1 MRKDTPL
8 NEHGCQGKMT
18 NLQPVPVNG
27 CLTCRAREAVFPL
40 YLMLVR
46 LHLECCIQFRAP
58 YSAPDIDKLEAIKRT
73 SSEVIKDIENKTQ
86 EEKLREVDMLNLEKR
101 RQGGDII
108 TFHNCIKGHHQGS
121 GERLFLLAK
130 RDKT

>member
-1 MRKDTPL
+1 MSKSVKK
-8 NEHGCQGKMT
+8 KMT
-18 NLQPVPVNG
+18 NLLLAPVNG
-27 CLTCRAREAVFPL
+27 GITCRAREAVFPL

-46 LHLECCIQFRAP
+46 LHLESCIQFRAP
-58 YSAPDIDKLEAIKRT
+58 HSSPDIDKLEAIKRT

-86 EEKLREVDMLNLEKR
+86 EKRLREVDMLNLEKR
-101 RQGGDII
+101 RQRGHII
-108 TFHNCIKGHHQGS
+108 TFHNCKKGHQKSS